1 MSNLLS
7 WLPIVGAIVLLVV
20 AFGVTALA
28 RRVQSP
34 VRRGRSLADCG
45 ELPPSRSDLLRQGLR
60 LQGTITDVRLLHT
73 VFSSARSREHVVT
86 VATAYDPD
94 IGQMRHFTQR
104 GNLLLGHRG
113 DPVTV
118 LIDPAKRSV
127 YLIIR

>member
-20 AFGVTALA
+20 ALGVIAFA
-28 RRVQSP
+28 RRVESP
-34 VRRGRSLADCG
+34 VRRALADRE
-45 ELPPSRSDLLRQGLR
+45 ELPPSRSDLFRHGLR
-60 LQGTITDVRLLHT
+60 LQGTITDVRLPHT
-73 VFSSARSREHVVT
+73 VRLRARSRQHVVT

-94 IGQMRHFTQR
+94 TGPMRRFTQH
-104 GNLLLGHRG
+104 GNLSLGHRG

-118 LIDPAKRSV
+118 LIDPAKPSV